1 MKVVIILLVLIAVG
15 LAAVYY
21 ISGYASFDPTQEGL
35 EAKKAITPGMAW
47 TKVLDIAGEKA
58 KYQEVS
64 AEKISAVGSMTTVLR
79 AAEEEGFVLVAAP
92 KQAFDRKRVARLL
105 ANGEMPYGFAL
116 SYAFSNSVAFRVV
129 FDETGSVLTITD
141 EMTMADLLQLK

>member
-1 MKVVIILLVLIAVG
+1 MKTVVILMVLVAVG
-15 LAAVYY
+15 LVGVYY
-21 ISGYASFDPTQEGL
+21 ISGYASFDPTKEGL
-35 EAKKAITPGMAW
+35 EARKAIKPGMAW
-47 TKVLDIAGEKA
+47 TKVMEIAGEKA

-64 AEKISAVGSMTTVLR
+64 KVKLAAVGSMTTVLGS
-79 AAEEEGFVLVAAP
+79 ADEEDSVLVAAP

-116 SYAFSNSVAFRVV
+116 SYTFSNSVAFRIV
-129 FDETGSVLTITD
+129 FDETGSVLAVDD